1 MDDLMS
7 KLQSILSSKEGQEQ
21 LKNIQSML
29 SNSGNK
35 QPESAPPPQNTGF
48 DLSSLANMFSSMGGN
63 QAQQEAP
70 KAQANDN
77 NAGGNN
83 SGFDLSSIMSMLG
96 GLGGQKSN
104 EADTTNSATS
114 GMPNIDINMIMK
126 LQQVFSSMNVSD
138 KNSQLLLALKP
149 HFSDHRSKKVDQA
162 ISMMR
167 LFSMM
172 PMLKESGIFSGL

>member
-7 KLQSILSSKEGQEQ
+7 KLQSILGTKEGQDQ

-29 SNSGNK
+29 NNSGSQQAEN
-35 QPESAPPPQNTGF
+35 PPPQNGGF
-48 DLSSLANMFSSMGGN
+48 DLSSLAGLFSSMSASSPP
-63 QAQQEAP
+63 QEPPQEADN
-70 KAQANDN
+70 ATGANS
-77 NAGGNN
+77 G
-83 SGFDLSSIMSMLG
+83 GFDLSSIMSMLG
-96 GLGGQKSN
+96 GLGGGAAGNPST
-104 EADTTNSATS
+104 AAPS

-149 HFSDHRSKKVDQA
+149 HFSEQRSKKVDQA

-172 PMLKESGIFSGL
+172 PMLKESGIFTGL